1 MEVLAAAVG
10 ALVVTPAKLLCHC
23 VCSKINT
30 TINVQSNLDDVE
42 KEMKSLTDRRK
53 EIIHET
59 EAAKKE
65 GSQIRAPIIT
75 WLEDVEQLQPRVNR
89 IHENK
94 PSTCFLNFSKRYK
107 GSREVEEILDNIKRL
122 LEAGKFPQG
131 LVYPTR
137 VPRAVEHIP
146 GPSIQGQTTASKAL
160 EKTMRLLSDD
170 RFQRIGI
177 WGLGG
182 VGKTT
187 MVRTINNE
195 LQSTSRNIFG
205 IIIWVTVSKNSDMK
219 QVQAQI
225 ALRLNLEMK
234 MEESVERMAIRL
246 HQRLMNEEKYLLILD
261 DVWQKLDLDSLGVP
275 QPDVHKGSKI
285 ILTTRFM
292 EVCRKMMTEVE
303 VKVDVLNDEEAWQ
316 LFSQKAGDVAHLE
329 GIKPFAEAIA
339 RECCGLPLAIII
351 VGAAMRR
358 KTKVE
363 LWEDA
368 LKELQR
374 SVPSVEGIEDEVY
387 KPLKWS
393 YDSLQGNNTKSC
405 FLYCSLFPED
415 FSIEVSELVLHWRAE
430 GLIDKQQNYVDSVN
444 RGIAL
449 IENLKDSCLLEDG
462 SKKGTVKMHDVVR
475 DVAIWITSSSEDGC
489 KSLVR
494 SGMGFSE
501 ISVGEFSNSISL
513 KRVSFMNNKITR
525 LPDSMIQCS
534 EASTLLL
541 QNNRTLVTVPE
552 TFLQGFKALRVLN
565 LSETDIRSLPQSLL
579 QLNDL
584 RALFLGSCRFLEELP
599 PLGMLSKLQN
609 LDLSYTRI
617 TELPREMESWSQLRQ
632 LNISNI
638 HELKTIRPGIIS
650 RLSCLE
656 ILKMSHSGFRFRLKG
671 EEDGQATFEELI
683 SLNRLV
689 DLSLTLN
696 RIPCDR
702 SEDPSWIKRL
712 RTFHFQ
718 IIQSKTNG
726 VLKTCDKSSN
736 MRNLNLSQ
744 ESIGWYW
751 GNSSSL
757 RSDQCQMLTEMF
769 EDFIKSAASFSDLKS
784 LKICNCTIS
793 IGRGGGYAVHCDLL
807 PNLEVLELFAVS
819 GLQSISEL
827 AGHLGLRFHKLK
839 SIELRGCSEMKYL
852 ISCGA
857 FIQTLPNL
865 EVIRIR
871 RCDNID
877 ELFNCDSGQN
887 RTSDPVVPNLRNLVL
902 EHLPKLITLCRHEET
917 WPCLEQV
924 EVVRCKHLRRLP
936 LTNQNAGT
944 MKEIKGDSQ
953 WWDALEWDDDQT
965 KSSLLPFF
973 HPR

>member
-1 MEVLAAAVG
+1 
-10 ALVVTPAKLLCHC
+10 
-23 VCSKINT
+23 
-30 TINVQSNLDDVE
+30 
-42 KEMKSLTDRRK
+42 
-53 EIIHET
+53 
-59 EAAKKE
+59 
-65 GSQIRAPIIT
+65 
-75 WLEDVEQLQPRVNR
+75 
-89 IHENK
+89 
-94 PSTCFLNFSKRYK
+94 
-107 GSREVEEILDNIKRL
+107 
-122 LEAGKFPQG
+122 
-131 LVYPTR
+131 
-137 VPRAVEHIP
+137 
-146 GPSIQGQTTASKAL
+146 
-160 EKTMRLLSDD
+160 
-170 RFQRIGI
+170 
-177 WGLGG
+177 
-182 VGKTT
+182 
-187 MVRTINNE
+187 
-195 LQSTSRNIFG
+195 
-205 IIIWVTVSKNSDMK
+205 
-219 QVQAQI
+219 
-225 ALRLNLEMK
+225 
-234 MEESVERMAIRL
+234 
-246 HQRLMNEEKYLLILD
+246 
-261 DVWQKLDLDSLGVP
+261 
-275 QPDVHKGSKI
+275 
-285 ILTTRFM
+285 
-292 EVCRKMMTEVE
+292 
-303 VKVDVLNDEEAWQ
+303 
-316 LFSQKAGDVAHLE
+316 
-329 GIKPFAEAIA
+329 
-339 RECCGLPLAIII
+339 
-351 VGAAMRR
+351 MRR

-363 LWEDA
+363 LWKNS
-368 LKELQR
+368 LTELQR
-374 SVPSVEGIEDEVY
+374 SVPPTEDIEAKMFERS
-387 KPLKWS
+387 KWS
-393 YDSLQGNNTKSC
+393 YDSLEGNNIKSC
-405 FLYCSLFPED
+405 FLYCSLYPED
-415 FSIEVSELVLHWRAE
+415 FSIEISELVNYWKAE
-430 GLIDKQQNYVDSVN
+430 GLIDEGQNYEDSVN

-449 IENLKDSCLLEDG
+449 IGNLKDSCLLEDG
-462 SKKGTVKMHDVVR
+462 GREGTVKMHDVVR
-475 DVAIWITSSSEDGC
+475 DVAIWIASSFEDNC

-494 SGMGFSE
+494 SGMDLSE
-501 ISVGEFSNSISL
+501 ISVGEFSNSDSL

-617 TELPREMESWSQLRQ
+617 TELPREMETLSQLRQ

-689 DLSLTLN
+689 DLSLTLS

-702 SEDPSWIKRL
+702 SEDLSWIKRL

-718 IIQSKTNG
+718 IIQSQTNG
-726 VLKTCDKSSN
+726 LLRTRDKISDMN
-736 MRNLNLSQ
+736 GLNLSQ

-757 RSDQCQMLTEMF
+757 LSDRCQMLAEMF

-784 LKICNCTIS
+784 LTICNCTIS
-793 IGRGGGYAVHCDLL
+793 IGQGGGCAVRCDLL
-807 PNLEVLELFAVS
+807 PNLEELKLFAVS

-827 AGHLGLRFHKLK
+827 AGHLGLRFHNLK
-839 SIELRGCSEMKYL
+839 SIGLRGCSEMKYL

-865 EVIRIR
+865 EVINIR
-871 RCDNID
+871 RCNNIE
-877 ELFNCDSGQN
+877 ELFNCDSGQIM
-887 RTSDPVVPNLRNLVL
+887 TSDPVVPNLRKLVL
-902 EHLPKLITLCRHEET
+902 QQLPKLITLCRHEET
-917 WPCLEQV
+917 WPRLEQV

-944 MKEIKGDSQ
+944 MKEIIGDSQ

>member
-1 MEVLAAAVG
+1 MEAVGAVVGAVVG
-10 ALVVTPAKLLCHC
+10 ALVTKPVNLLCSC
-23 VCSKINT
+23 VGSKIKT
-30 TINVQSNLDDVE
+30 TVNLKSNIAAVE
-42 KEMKSLTDRRK
+42 KEMKSLMDRIK
-53 EIIHET
+53 EVKHEK
-59 EAAKKE
+59 EANEKE
-65 GSQIRAPIIT
+65 GNEIRAQVVT
-75 WLEDVEQLQPRVNR
+75 WLEDVEKLQLRVNP
-89 IHENK
+89 IQGKK
-94 PSTCFLNFSKRYK
+94 PSACFLNCSKRYRE
-107 GSREVEEILDNIKRL
+107 SNEVEGILEEIKRL
-122 LEAGKFPQG
+122 LEAGK
-131 LVYPTR
+131 

-187 MVRTINNE
+187 MVRTLNNE
-195 LQSTSRNIFG
+195 LQGTSRNIFG
-205 IIIWVTVSKNSDMK
+205 VIIWVTISKNSDMK
-219 QVQAQI
+219 Q
-225 ALRLNLEMK
+225 
-234 MEESVERMAIRL
+234 
-246 HQRLMNEEKYLLILD
+246 
-261 DVWQKLDLDSLGVP
+261 
-275 QPDVHKGSKI
+275 
-285 ILTTRFM
+285 
-292 EVCRKMMTEVE
+292 KMMTEVE
-303 VKVDVLNDEEAWQ
+303 VKVD
-316 LFSQKAGDVAHLE
+316 AGDVAHLE

-339 RECCGLPLAIII
+339 REL
-351 VGAAMRR
+351 GAAMRR

-405 FLYCSLFPED
+405 FLYCSF
-415 FSIEVSELVLHWRAE
+415 EL
-430 GLIDKQQNYVDSVN
+430 QNYVDSVN

-475 DVAIWITSSSEDGC
+475 DDGC

-494 SGMGFSE
+494 SGIGFSE
-501 ISVGEFSNSISL
+501 ISVGEFSNSNSL

-541 QNNRTLVTVPE
+541 QDNRTLVTVPE

-609 LDLSYTRI
+609 LDLSYTHI
-617 TELPREMESWSQLRQ
+617 TELPREVETLSQLRQ

-683 SLNRLV
+683 SLTRLV

-718 IIQSKTNG
+718 IIQSQTIGLLRTHNKISDMNG
-726 VLKTCDKSSN
+726 LD
-736 MRNLNLSQ
+736 LSQ

-751 GNSSSL
+751 GNSSYL
-757 RSDQCQMLTEMF
+757 LSDRCQKLAEMF

-793 IGRGGGYAVHCDLL
+793 IGRGGGYAVRCDLL

-857 FIQTLPNL
+857 SIQTLPNL

-887 RTSDPVVPNLRNLVL
+887 RTSDPVVPNLRKLVL